1 MLKVIINA
9 DDFGK
14 TLEQN
19 EAIDEAY
26 KQGFVSS
33 IGLIV
38 TEQYLQD
45 AIVKAQKGGYI
56 KNLHLHFN
64 LKKNHADLSLSQ
76 KKKDAFELSDKRIQ
90 KPVRHL
96 LSIKHLKS
104 IYRELVAQYNYFI
117 EVTNGESD
125 YKHVDFHVWSNLSW
139 PVCLALNLFSLRF
152 HVKTVRYWAI
162 AGKKKL
168 KNRLFRILS
177 WNPFV
182 KSIPACSFFYFLT
195 KKQSLLENK
204 KIEIFC
210 HPQYKDGELID
221 GTSSYIKYEIKSLSK
236 LMQDM
241 QEVKGVEFMSWE
253 DIQ

>member
-14 TLEQN
+14 SLEQN
-19 EAIDEAY
+19 DAIDESY
-26 KQGFVSS
+26 KRGFVRS

-38 TEQYLQD
+38 TEGYLQD
-45 AIVKAQKGGYI
+45 AIVKARKGGYI

-64 LKKNHADLSLSQ
+64 LKC
-76 KKKDAFELSDKRIQ
+76 
-90 KPVRHL
+90 V
-96 LSIKHLKS
+96 KHIKS
-104 IYRELVAQYNYFI
+104 IYRELVAQYIYFI
-117 EVTNGESD
+117 EVTGGEAD
-125 YKHVDFHVWSNLSW
+125 YEHIDFHVWSNLSW
-139 PVCLALNLFSLRF
+139 PVCLALNVFSLRF

-162 AGKKKL
+162 SSKKKL
-168 KNRLFRILS
+168 KNKLFRFLS

-195 KKQSLLENK
+195 QRLTLSKSRT
-204 KIEIFC
+204 IEIFC
-210 HPQYKDGELID
+210 HPIFKNGELID
-221 GTSSYIKYEIKSLSK
+221 GTSSYIKYEKKSLSK

-241 QEVKGVEFMSWE
+241 KKYKDVEFVSWE

>member
-14 TLEQN
+14 SMEQN
-19 EAIDEAY
+19 DAIDESY
-26 KQGFVSS
+26 KRGFVRS

-38 TEQYLQD
+38 TEEYLQD
-45 AIVKAQKGGYI
+45 AIVKARKGGYI

-64 LKKNHADLSLSQ
+64 LKC
-76 KKKDAFELSDKRIQ
+76 
-90 KPVRHL
+90 V
-96 LSIKHLKS
+96 KHIKS

-117 EVTNGESD
+117 EVTGGEAD
-125 YKHVDFHVWSNLSW
+125 YEHVDFHVWSNLSW
-139 PVCLALNLFSLRF
+139 PVCLALNVFSLRF
-152 HVKTVRYWAI
+152 HVKTVRYWTI
-162 AGKKKL
+162 VGKMRL

-195 KKQSLLENK
+195 KNQSLPRNK
-204 KIEIFC
+204 KVEIFC

-221 GTSSYIKYEIKSLSK
+221 GTSSYIKCEMKSLSK

-241 QEVKGVEFMSWE
+241 EKIKGVELVSWE
-253 DIQ
+253 EVQ

>member
-1 MLKVIINA
+1 MGMLYVILNA

-14 TLEQN
+14 SLEQN

-26 KQGFVSS
+26 KRGFVRS

-38 TEQYLQD
+38 TEQYMQD
-45 AIVKAQKGGYI
+45 AIVKARKGGYI

-64 LKKNHADLSLSQ
+64 LKKCHA
-76 KKKDAFELSDKRIQ
+76 F
-90 KPVRHL
+90 
-96 LSIKHLKS
+96 KS
-104 IYRELVAQYNYFI
+104 IYRELVAQYNFFI
-117 EVTNGESD
+117 EVTNGEAD

-139 PVCLALNLFSLRF
+139 PVCLALNFFSLRF
-152 HVKTVRYWAI
+152 HVKTVRYWTI
-162 AGKKKL
+162 VGKKKL
-168 KNRLFRILS
+168 KNKLFRILS

-182 KSIPACSFFYFLT
+182 KSIPSCSFFYFIT
-195 KKQSLLENK
+195 KRQSLSGRK

-221 GTSSYIKYEIKSLSK
+221 VTSSFVKYESKSLSK

-241 QEVKGVEFMSWE
+241 RKIKGVEFVSWE
-253 DIQ
+253 EVQ